1 VKNNYCAYVSK
12 GLRLSFLEKD
22 GVDNVRTSP
31 CCHLHYD
38 YIDDKIQKFSAL
50 EDIDSVLS
58 HQMRKYFIDYF
69 KNNDTLHPACATC
82 IHHEK
87 NGVKSVRQKFN
98 ELDKE
103 NKDFDFLKLDVI
115 IGNLCNLACPFC
127 NQGSSSLIEQISSKY
142 NQSKLPF
149 HWNDAHK
156 NNRASPKITGQV
168 CAELLKKYNIYSFKI
183 VGGEPFLKE
192 NWQPIAE
199 VLDQNLCKDLHLEVT
214 TNGTVMNQSVLDGL
228 SKVKSSYLRI
238 SVDSIGHNYN
248 FIRWPHN
255 WNKMQKNL
263 FLLRDCKPNNCDYK
277 VSILINL
284 FNFELLPDIERFFIN
299 NNLNFSLDFT
309 LKPNNSP
316 LQWTNLPF
324 KIKHSVYKKI
334 KNKEAK
340 QLIQTD
346 LEKKP
351 VADLKS
357 IKKDIKFYLRQRNM
371 NAEDVIGQKTVG
383 WLCL

>member
-168 CAELLKKYNIYSFKI
+168 CAELLKKYNDVFPKWKYFSYAFYFIF
-183 VGGEPFLKE
+183 
-192 NWQPIAE
+192 
-199 VLDQNLCKDLHLEVT
+199 
-214 TNGTVMNQSVLDGL
+214 SVSLL
-228 SKVKSSYLRI
+228 AC
-238 SVDSIGHNYN
+238 
-248 FIRWPHN
+248 
-255 WNKMQKNL
+255 L
-263 FLLRDCKPNNCDYK
+263 F
-277 VSILINL
+277 
-284 FNFELLPDIERFFIN
+284 FN
-299 NNLNFSLDFT
+299 SL
-309 LKPNNSP
+309 
-316 LQWTNLPF
+316 
-324 KIKHSVYKKI
+324 
-334 KNKEAK
+334 KNKARFLNLHK
-340 QLIQTD
+340 IFLI
-346 LEKKP
+346 
-351 VADLKS
+351 
-357 IKKDIKFYLRQRNM
+357 
-371 NAEDVIGQKTVG
+371 
-383 WLCL
+383 